1 MNRVPPLNVGGSL
14 PGAATWAY
22 SSQGETSVGTPRKAV
37 LAFSGGLDTSF
48 CVPWLRER
56 DWEVVTV
63 FVDTGGVSKSKVAE
77 IGRRAKALGASRHVS
92 VSAEEA
98 IYDQIVAPL
107 VRAHALYEG
116 VYPLMCSDRYVIV
129 EHCAAVA
136 RQEGASAIA
145 HGCTGMGND
154 QARFDIAIRALGD
167 WEILAPI
174 RDFQA
179 EVKTGIRQKEIEYLA
194 QRGVEV
200 SAAHRRYSINQNVF
214 GVTISGTE
222 IDELRE
228 PAKEAF
234 VLTVDPANA
243 PARAGYYRLELRK
256 GLPVALDGKR
266 MPGIEILKAL
276 NARIGRHGCG
286 RFLYTGDCVI
296 GIKGRIAF
304 ECPGITA
311 LLTAHRALAELT
323 LSKEQNL
330 FLPLVAQKWATLQ
343 YSGLFHDP
351 LVRDLNRLIESS
363 QAAVNG
369 TVTLKACRGQ
379 LLAVEVRSPDVLRQA
394 GTVYA
399 QASAWK
405 PAEAEAFCKLFGM
418 STVMAARRGR

>member
-1 MNRVPPLNVGGSL
+1 V
-14 PGAATWAY
+14 
-22 SSQGETSVGTPRKAV
+22 V

-56 DWEVVTV
+56 GWEVITV
-63 FVDTGGVSKSKVAE
+63 FVDTGGASKAQVAA
-77 IGRRAKALGASRHVS
+77 IGRRAKDLGAAKHIS
-92 VSAEEA
+92 VSAEQA

-107 VRAHALYEG
+107 VRSHALYEG
-116 VYPLMCSDRYVIV
+116 VYPLMCTDRYVIV
-129 EHCAAVA
+129 EQCAAVA
-136 RQEGASAIA
+136 RREGAAAIA

-154 QARFDIAIRALGD
+154 QARFDIALRALGD

-179 EVKTGIRQKEIEYLA
+179 EVTTGLRQKEIDYLA
-194 QRGVEV
+194 KLGFEV
-200 SAAHRRYSINQNVF
+200 PAAHRRYSINQNVF

-228 PAKEAF
+228 PAQEAF
-234 VLTVDPANA
+234 VLTVDPSVA
-243 PARAGYYRLELRK
+243 PARPGYYRVELQE

-266 MPGIEILKAL
+266 MPGIAILKAL
-276 NARIGRHGCG
+276 NTKIGRHGCG

-330 FLPLVAQKWATLQ
+330 FLPLAAQKWAYLQ

-363 QAAVNG
+363 QDRVNG

-379 LLAVEVRSPDVLRQA
+379 LLAVAVESPDLLRQA

-399 QASAWK
+399 QSSAWK

-418 STVMAARRGR
+418 STVMAARRGKFTKGRD

>member
-1 MNRVPPLNVGGSL
+1 MSRIPPLDVGASLSWVPPDQGATPVGS
-14 PGAATWAY
+14 
-22 SSQGETSVGTPRKAV
+22 PRKAI

-56 DWEVVTV
+56 GWEVITV
-63 FVDTGGVSKSKVAE
+63 FVDTGGVTRAKADQ
-77 IGRRAKALGASRHVS
+77 IGRRAKALGAAKHYSL
-92 VSAEEA
+92 SAEQD
-98 IYDQIVAPL
+98 IFDQIVAPL
-107 VRAHALYEG
+107 VRSHALYEG

-129 EHCAAVA
+129 ERCVGVA
-136 RQEGASAIA
+136 KREGAGAIA

-154 QARFDIAIRALGD
+154 QARFDIALRALGD

-179 EVKTGIRQKEIEYLA
+179 EVQTDLRQKEIDYLA
-194 QRGVEV
+194 ERGFEV
-200 SAAHRRYSINQNVF
+200 PPAHRRYSINQNVF
-214 GVTISGTE
+214 GVTISGRE
-222 IDELRE
+222 IDALQE
-228 PAKEAF
+228 PAEEAF
-234 VLTVDPANA
+234 VLTASPAKA
-243 PARAGYYRLELRK
+243 SARPGSFRLLFQA

-266 MPGIEILKAL
+266 MKGIEILKAL
-276 NARIGRHGCG
+276 NAKVGRHGVG

-304 ECPGITA
+304 ECPGLTA

-323 LSKEQNL
+323 LSREQAF
-330 FLPLVAQKWATLQ
+330 FLPLVAQKWAQLQ
-343 YSGLFHDP
+343 YAGLFHDP

-369 TVTLKACRGQ
+369 TVRLKACRGQ
-379 LLAVEVRSPDVLRQA
+379 LLAVEVQSPDILRQA

-399 QASAWK
+399 QASSWK
-405 PAEAEAFCKLFGM
+405 PAEAEAFCKLFGL